1 MFDLLKDLARFTKE
15 RKKLWLTPLII
26 ALLLFG
32 TLIVVAEYSA
42 AVAPLIY
49 TLF

>member
-1 MFDLLKDLARFTKE
+1 MFDLLKDLVDFISE
-15 RKKLWLTPLII
+15 RKKLWLAPLIV
-26 ALLLFG
+26 ALLLFAA
-32 TLIVVAEYSA
+32 LIVLAESS

>member
-1 MFDLLKDLARFTKE
+1 MFDLLKDLAGFLSE

-26 ALLLFG
+26 ALLVF
-32 TLIVVAEYSA
+32 TALIVVAEYS

>member
-1 MFDLLKDLARFTKE
+1 MFDLLKDLAHFLAE
-15 RKKLWLTPLII
+15 SRKIWLAPLIVAFLI
-26 ALLLFG
+26 FGALV
-32 TLIVVAEYSA
+32 IVAEYS

>member
-1 MFDLLKDLARFTKE
+1 MLNLLSDLAGFVWQ
-15 RKKLWLTPLII
+15 RKKFWLAPLIV
-26 ALLLFG
+26 ALLVF
-32 TLIVVAEYSA
+32 TALIAVAEYS

>member
-1 MFDLLKDLARFTKE
+1 MLDLLKDLARFASE
-15 RKKLWLTPLII
+15 RKKIWLTPLII
-26 ALLLFG
+26 ALLAFT

-42 AVAPLIY
+42 VAPFIY

>member
-1 MFDLLKDLARFTKE
+1 MFDLLKDLARFARD
-15 RKKLWLTPLII
+15 RKKIWLAPLIV
-26 ALLLFG
+26 ALLVFG
-32 TLIVVAEYSA
+32 ALIAVAEYS

>member
-1 MFDLLKDLARFTKE
+1 MFDLLKDLLRFMTE
-15 RKKLWLTPLII
+15 RKKLWLMPLII
-26 ALLLFG
+26 AILAFG

-42 AVAPLIY
+42 AIAPLIY